1 MFTGIVETVGTIAG
15 IAAYGDA
22 MRFRIN
28 TGSMDL
34 SDVGIGDSIAVSG
47 PCLTVTAA
55 NGMGFDADVSTET
68 LARTT
73 LGTLSVGDSV
83 NLEKALRVSDR
94 LGGHLVSGHIDG
106 IGIVTARDVLDDYV
120 RFVVEVPRELSRYLA
135 YKGSVAMD
143 GVSLTVNQARGTT
156 FEIMTIP
163 HTLERT
169 TLGALAPRAAVNVE
183 VDLIARYIERL
194 LSSGDDDPRSSEI
207 TREKLRQSGF
217 LDGGE

>member
-1 MFTGIVETVGTIAG
+1 MFTGIVETVGTIAD
-15 IAAYGDA
+15 IAAHGDA

-28 TGSMDL
+28 AGSMDL
-34 SDVGIGDSIAVSG
+34 SDVGVGDSLAVSG
-47 PCLTVTAA
+47 PCLTVTAV
-55 NGMGFDADVSTET
+55 NGVGFDADVSTET

-83 NLEKALRVSDR
+83 NLEKALRLSDR

-106 IGIVTARDVLDDYV
+106 IGIVAARNVLDDYV
-120 RFVVEVPRELSRYLA
+120 HFVVDIPRELSRYLA
-135 YKGSVAMD
+135 YKGSVAID

-156 FEIMTIP
+156 FEFMTIP

-169 TLGALAPRAAVNVE
+169 TLSALAPRAAVNVE
-183 VDLIARYIERL
+183 VDVIVRYIERL
-194 LSSGDDDPRSSEI
+194 LSSGDDDACSSEI

-217 LDGGE
+217 FDGGE